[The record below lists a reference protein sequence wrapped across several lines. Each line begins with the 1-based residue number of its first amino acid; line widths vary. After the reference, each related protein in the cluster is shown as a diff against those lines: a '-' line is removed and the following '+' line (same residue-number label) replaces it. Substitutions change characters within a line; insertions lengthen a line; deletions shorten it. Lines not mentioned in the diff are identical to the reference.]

1 MLGDDMK
8 HEIDLKK
15 YTIRTD
21 LVVDLLESKD
31 LEGVKVEEV
40 EKNGIHITDVFV
52 EDDENL
58 LGKKKGRYTT
68 IDFQDVT
75 DKTNAK
81 NVEDVFVEYLKKF
94 LEQEGISFDQKA
106 LVVGLGNEDS
116 TPDSLGPKTVKQVL
130 VTKYLFDMEE
140 VTPSSDYRNVSS
152 FIPGVMATTGY
163 ESSDIIN
170 SLIKI
175 GKPNFILVVDALAS
189 SAISRV
195 NKTIQ
200 ISNTGILPGSGIGNK
215 RKELSK
221 ETLGI
226 PVISIGV
233 PTVIDAIVLVSDTI
247 QYLLKHFSYH
257 KEHINQNKLAPIT
270 SIDTS
275 KQQEELSKEE
285 KETLLGEVGQ
295 LSEEELQELI
305 FEVLTPIGYHM
316 VVTPKEVDFVVQKL
330 GDVIASGIN
339 RALHKNFDN

>member
-1 MLGDDMK
+1 MK

-233 PTVIDAIVLVSDTI
+233 PTVIDAIVLV
-247 QYLLKHFSYH
+247 
-257 KEHINQNKLAPIT
+257 
-270 SIDTS
+270 
-275 KQQEELSKEE
+275 
-285 KETLLGEVGQ
+285 
-295 LSEEELQELI
+295 
-305 FEVLTPIGYHM
+305 
-316 VVTPKEVDFVVQKL
+316 
-330 GDVIASGIN
+330 
-339 RALHKNFDN
+339 